1 MTTPPAT
8 PRPIAWEHQSVPN
21 IESRAKGTIELVLGD
36 LVNEDVMAIIA
47 PVGAGDAGVSRAQ
60 LSVHRAAGPG
70 LAKEYEE
77 RVARLPGG
85 IIAPL
90 EHIVTSGHSLRAK
103 YVVHCRLLEAS
114 QAQDNAEAA
123 LATCLRRAFETC
135 RSLGVDSI
143 ALPALGT
150 GAYGY
155 RTSAVAKVSMRCAVA
170 AQRHSAGP
178 ARIRFLLAGPAT
190 LETFLQA
197 LSATE

>member
-1 MTTPPAT
+1 MSTQPPTPPWEREPT
-8 PRPIAWEHQSVPN
+8 PTLET
-21 IESRAKGTIELVLGD
+21 RAKGTIELVLGD
-36 LVNEDVMAIIA
+36 LVNENVTAIIA
-47 PVGAGDAGVSRAQ
+47 PVGDGGAGVSRAQ
-60 LSVHRAAGPG
+60 LAIHRAAGSG
-70 LAKEYEE
+70 LAREYDE
-77 RVARLPGG
+77 RIGRLPGG
-85 IIAPL
+85 RLAPL
-90 EHIVTSGHSLRAK
+90 EHIVTGGHALRAK
-103 YVVHCRLLEAS
+103 YVVHCRLLEAQ
-114 QAQDNAEAA
+114 QAGDNAEAA

-155 RTSAVAKVSMRCAVA
+155 RTTTVARVSMRCAVA